1 MAKKKKTTPNLIAS
15 NRRARH
21 DYAIEETYE
30 AGIVLVGTEVKSL
43 RNGRANIGDAF
54 VAIEN
59 GEAWLRNA
67 HIDEYT
73 FGNRFNHEP
82 KRPRKL
88 LLKHGEIH
96 KVFVR
101 ISQKGYTAVPLQMY
115 FKNGYA
121 KLEFGLGKGK
131 KLHDK
136 RQAEKEKIDRRE
148 ARQARYSD
156 D

>member
-21 DYAIEETYE
+21 DYSIEETYE

-73 FGNRFNHEP
+73 FGNRFNHGCC
-82 KRPRKL
+82 RPAQGNLDRMATNL
-88 LLKHGEIH
+88 RCGSPGL
-96 KVFVR
+96 VPR
-101 ISQKGYTAVPLQMY
+101 ISDDRLLIDLRSVMPRQDRQIVEAFANLSKG
-115 FKNGYA
+115 
-121 KLEFGLGKGK
+121 
-131 KLHDK
+131 
-136 RQAEKEKIDRRE
+136 
-148 ARQARYSD
+148 
-156 D
+156 

>member
-1 MAKKKKTTPNLIAS
+1 MAKSKKPSADLIAS

-54 VAIEN
+54 VAVEN

-88 LLKHGEIH
+88 LLKHAEIH

-101 ISQKGYTAVPLQMY
+101 IAQKGYTAVPMKMY

-121 KLEFGLGKGK
+121 KLLFGLGKGK

-136 RQAEKEKIDRRE
+136 RQAERAKVDRRE
-148 ARQARYSD
+148 ARQAREDYR
-156 D
+156 